1 LGSAPSTNGTIGAAL
16 QLIRWPQWIKN
27 SFVFAVPLFAKELS
41 DPPQLLATCL
51 AFASFCLVSSSV
63 YILNDT
69 VDLSRDRMHPEKRNR
84 PLASGALTV
93 SFALSLMLVLFVCAL
108 ALAYYAAGFRLLLIL
123 VVYALANVLY
133 SYVLK
138 HVVILDVGFIAVGF
152 VLRIMAGAVAVSA
165 PPSAWLILC
174 TINVS
179 LFLGFAKRR
188 AEVVSLGDD
197 AHTHREVLAHYSVG
211 FLDQMISVV
220 TSSTLVC
227 YILYTVDETT
237 VAYFGNQG
245 FVATVPFV
253 MYGIFRY
260 LYLTY
265 HRDEGGSPTR
275 AVLTDPMFLI
285 NNLLWGI
292 ACIVILYWGN
302 DIAALL
308 ER

>member
-1 LGSAPSTNGTIGAAL
+1 MF
-16 QLIRWPQWIKN
+16 QLIRVPQWVKN
-27 SFVFAVPLFAKELS
+27 SFVFAAPLFAKELS
-41 DPPQLLATCL
+41 DPDQLFRCCL
-51 AFASFCLVSSSV
+51 AFLSFCLMASGV
-63 YILNDT
+63 YILNDI
-69 VDLSRDRMHPEKRNR
+69 VDLSRDRNHPEKKNR
-84 PLASGALTV
+84 PLASGALTIPFARVLMAGLLV
-93 SFALSLMLVLFVCAL
+93 SAFAVAVFAG
-108 ALAYYAAGFRLLLIL
+108 GFRLAL
-123 VVYALANVLY
+123 VLATYVLANLLY
-133 SYVLK
+133 SYVFK

-152 VLRIMAGAVAVSA
+152 VLRILAGAVATSTS
-165 PPSAWLILC
+165 PSAWLILC

-188 AEVVSLGDD
+188 AEVVSLGEDR
-197 AHTHREVLAHYSVG
+197 HNHREVLAHYSVG

-227 YILYTVDETT
+227 YILYTVDAHT
-237 VAYFGNQG
+237 VEYFGNRG

-275 AVLTDPMFLI
+275 VVLTDPVFLI

-292 ACIVILYWGN
+292 ACVVILYWGN
-302 DIAALL
+302 DIAALF